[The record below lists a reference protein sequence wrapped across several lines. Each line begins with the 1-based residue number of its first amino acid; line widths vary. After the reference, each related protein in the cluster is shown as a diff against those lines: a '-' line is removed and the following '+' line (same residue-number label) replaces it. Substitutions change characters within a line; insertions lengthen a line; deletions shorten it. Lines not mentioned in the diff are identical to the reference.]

1 MVWTSFNKMHQKGT
15 QSLLSPGHPGPSPK
29 LQEKGIRKR
38 LSSALR
44 D

>member
-1 MVWTSFNKMHQKGT
+1 MVWTSLNKMHQKGT
-15 QSLLSPGHPGPSPK
+15 QSLLSPGPSPK
-29 LQEKGIRKR
+29 LHEKGIGKR